1 MRMKPPSNRY
11 TRLWSRLLM
20 LVLALALLP
29 AAAAETPKLVLFIT
43 IDQLTGDAPYR
54 VYDRL
59 PDGGFRYLI
68 ERGLSYRAAHYRHAT
83 TKTAVGH
90 ATIATGGNASEHG
103 MVANDW
109 WAEGRKVYCVGDPR
123 HTLLGADGEGI
134 SPYNLKSTTFGDELV
149 RASGGQSRVFSVS
162 IKDRGAVLP
171 GGHAGK
177 SFWYDKQTGR
187 FVSSTYYYDKLP
199 GWAADWNDAAPADR
213 YADWRWELLRDRA
226 TYVAGDRDDQ
236 PYELGE
242 GSLGRTFP
250 HSVTGHPVERYSTL
264 RYTPAGDRMTL
275 DFVKTLVDSERVGMG
290 DATDVLAVSFSVTDY
305 IGHAFGPDSLEA
317 EDNLLRLDRT
327 IADLLAFIDR
337 RVSLEETLVVLTSDH
352 GVDAIPEARAEQ
364 GFEAGRHRPDQF
376 VPRAN
381 AHLKAVFDTDAD
393 LVAAFYPPGLYLD
406 RQRIR
411 ELGLEMAD
419 VQRSLAAFM
428 ENLPGFVHAFASVDI
443 VGGRLPD
450 TEAAQRV
457 TAAYYP
463 QRSGDVV
470 LVQSPFWY
478 LSRNPH
484 DDAATHGSPYS
495 YDTHVPIF
503 IAGPGIAAGTVT
515 RPVAPRDIAPT
526 ISTYLGIALPS
537 ASVGNV
543 LSEVFE
549 HHH

>member
-1 MRMKPPSNRY
+1 MQMKQRLDRC
-11 TRLWSRLLM
+11 TRLCSRLLA
-20 LVLALALLP
+20 VLLAFAVAP
-29 AAAAETPKLVLFIT
+29 AAAAESPRLVLFIT

-68 ERGLSYRAAHYRHAT
+68 DNGLSYRAAHYGHAT

-109 WAEGRKVYCVGDPR
+109 WVDGRKVYCVGDPQ
-123 HTLLGADGEGI
+123 HTLLGADGDGI
-134 SPYNLKSTTFGDELV
+134 SPFNLKSTTFGDELV
-149 RASGGQSRVFSVS
+149 RASGGKSRVFSVS

-177 SFWYDKQTGR
+177 AFWYDKQTGR
-187 FVSSTYYYDKLP
+187 FVSSTYYYDELP
-199 GWAADWNDAAPADR
+199 DWAVDWNDAAPADR

-226 TYVAGDRDDQ
+226 VYTAGDRDDR
-236 PYELGE
+236 PYELGK

-250 HSVTGHPVERYSTL
+250 HSVTGEPADRYSTL

-275 DFVKTLVDSERVGMG
+275 DFVKALFDSERVGMG
-290 DATDVLAVSFSVTDY
+290 DATDVLAISFSVTDY

-317 EDNLLRLDRT
+317 EDNLFRLDRT

-337 RVSLEETLVVLTSDH
+337 RVPLSETLVILTSDH
-352 GVDAIPEARAEQ
+352 GVDAIPEARAAQ
-364 GFEAGRHRPDQF
+364 GFEAGRHRPDRFLPQ
-376 VPRAN
+376 AN
-381 AHLKAVFDTDAD
+381 AHLKATFDTEAD
-393 LVAAFYPPGLYLD
+393 LVVAFYPPGLYLD
-406 RQRIR
+406 HGRLR
-411 ELGLEMAD
+411 ELGLDAAD

-428 ENLPGFVHAFASVDI
+428 EGLPGFLQAFAAADV
-443 VGGRLPD
+443 VEGRLPD
-450 TEAAQRV
+450 TEVARRV
-457 TAAYYP
+457 TAAYFAE
-463 QRSGDVV
+463 RSGDVV

-495 YDTHVPIF
+495 YDTHVPIL
-503 IAGPGIAAGTVT
+503 IAGPGIAPGTVT

-526 ISTYLGIALPS
+526 ISTYLDIALPS

-543 LSEVFE
+543 LFEVFE
-549 HHH
+549 